1 MPDAIT
7 IAYIHHGI
15 DMSAFCVSKFGDG
28 RGICSISLCCIL
40 SFTTF
45 DISLGGGF
53 SAFDIL
59 STASPAVS
67 TAVIGA
73 SAEHPVNTKHKN
85 IIRIILFLLYSLSY
99 QQNPIQTI
107 LFVDY
112 GLTDLYGDCCGNF
125 LKLLES
131 ANL

>member
-1 MPDAIT
+1 MPDTIT

-15 DMSAFCVSKFGDG
+15 DVSAFCVSKFGDG
-28 RGICSISLCCIL
+28 RGICSMSFASIL
-40 SFTTF
+40 PFTTS

-67 TAVIGA
+67 TAVIGV

-85 IIRIILFLLYSLSY
+85 IIRIILFL
-99 QQNPIQTI
+99 
-107 LFVDY
+107 
-112 GLTDLYGDCCGNF
+112 
-125 LKLLES
+125 
-131 ANL
+131 

>member
-1 MPDAIT
+1 MPDTIT

-15 DMSAFCVSKFGDG
+15 DVSAFCVSKFGEG
-28 RGICSISLCCIL
+28 RGICSISLCCTL

-45 DISLGGGF
+45 DTSLGGGF

-67 TAVIGA
+67 TAVIGV

-85 IIRIILFLLYSLSY
+85 IIRIILFLLHQLSLRKS
-99 QQNPIQTI
+99 PTH
-107 LFVDY
+107 
-112 GLTDLYGDCCGNF
+112 TT
-125 LKLLES
+125 
-131 ANL
+131 